1 MISKRVIN
9 QELFKKRKMLP
20 SLRNTQTKLTKVNQ
34 VKSRKLV
41 SECKKLTTILNLKLM
56 LPNSRKKEVELK
68 RLAQRISDWEKRAD
82 KYVALEGQLLGKM
95 NPNTPTYERIHLLRN
110 ELTILKTILEMAE
123 KSGHLEKGYTKKALN
138 LR

>member
-68 RLAQRISDWEKRAD
+68 RLAQRISDWEKRAY

-95 NPNTPTYERIHLLRN
+95 NPNTPAYE
-110 ELTILKTILEMAE
+110 
-123 KSGHLEKGYTKKALN
+123 
-138 LR
+138 